1 MIYHFS
7 SAGIADVCILPCRTF
22 PVYFLEAGL
31 HSVAQAGLEHL
42 IMLLP
47 SACPVGR
54 SQS

>member
-7 SAGIADVCILPCRTF
+7 SSGVADVCILPGLTF
-22 PVYFLEAGL
+22 PVCFLEAGL

-42 IMLLP
+42 IMLLL